1 MWGKPTLSHIH
12 FQFRVFQE
20 HRDINHV
27 LLCDLRAL
35 CGLQVVH
42 DV

>member
-1 MWGKPTLSHIH
+1 MWGKPTLSHIPY
-12 FQFRVFQE
+12 QCRVLRE

-35 CGLQVVH
+35 CGLKEVQ